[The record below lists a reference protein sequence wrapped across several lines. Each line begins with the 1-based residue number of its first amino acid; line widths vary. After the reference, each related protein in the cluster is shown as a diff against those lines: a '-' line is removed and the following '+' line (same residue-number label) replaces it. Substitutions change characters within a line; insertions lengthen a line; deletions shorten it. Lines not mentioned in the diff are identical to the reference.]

1 MAELPSGI
9 VTFVFSDIEGST
21 RLLRRL
27 GDEYSKVLDRHDQL
41 LRQAWVEHAGV
52 EVRNEGDGFF
62 VAFALAADAVCAC
75 VEAQGL
81 LRAETWPDDG
91 VVRVRMGVHAGL
103 AAPRGAD
110 YISYAIHQA
119 ARVVGAAHGGQV
131 VVSADAVAEIAGSV
145 PFEIQLLGRY
155 RLRDFDEPV
164 ELFQAADDPQE
175 DFGALRAIPAEG
187 HNLIR
192 PLTSYLGRE
201 ADHAGVRSLLGPGRL
216 VSVVG
221 PGGVGKT
228 RLAVETGLELAS
240 QWRDGVWLIELAPVV
255 SGEFVASVV
264 AAALGLATTDQAP
277 LAVLVSQLRSS
288 HTLIILDNCEHVRD
302 AVSALV
308 DLVLRE
314 CPEVAML
321 ATSREP
327 LGLGREVVWRLDPL
341 GAEGVALF
349 VERARTANANFAPN
363 AESLAIVERICR
375 RLDGLP
381 LAIELAAAHV
391 GHRNPAEI
399 LSGLDKR
406 IGLLRSRR
414 TDLDDRHCSLNALLD
429 WSHELLNEQEGTVF
443 RRLAVFAAG
452 FSIEGAEAAAGWGIL
467 DADYVVE
474 AMWALVDKSLLLADV
489 AENQTR
495 YRMLSTV
502 QAYARTQLEQSSEL
516 ATTALSIGV
525 WLLDVVGPGNARDPR
540 WVRDMRVEID
550 NVRAVIPILA
560 QPAPELA
567 QQLAYSIAELHDV
580 DMSYTQGVLELDHN
594 LDVLTSA
601 TSERLALLAHL
612 GFMYVQQFQ
621 PIPERVIAEITSL
634 ADLGITEPNWC
645 GGRLRTMMA
654 VDRLHAG
661 DPDAAQRIATKA
673 LDDSPTPL
681 ERARWL
687 NLLGIVFTHQGAL
700 DTAAGYF
707 EQAVAISRQLDDPR
721 LNETSMSNLAEA
733 YLELDNRRLA
743 ASSQLGALDVGV
755 QFGLPTPIAFALIVA
770 ARLSGA
776 DGSWSDAVLL
786 HTIADDIIKRNGI
799 VLFDE
804 DRQLSNDLLARAES
818 ALGTAAYAERRNQ
831 GRDRSIAEACV
842 LAREH
847 LVRFSSDSTD
857 PTRTMSESHRPDAL
871 TTRPEDPTTETIDEA
886 PTNLAP

>member
-1 MAELPSGI
+1 
-9 VTFVFSDIEGST
+9 
-21 RLLRRL
+21 
-27 GDEYSKVLDRHDQL
+27 
-41 LRQAWVEHAGV
+41 
-52 EVRNEGDGFF
+52 
-62 VAFALAADAVCAC
+62 
-75 VEAQGL
+75 
-81 LRAETWPDDG
+81 
-91 VVRVRMGVHAGL
+91 
-103 AAPRGAD
+103 
-110 YISYAIHQA
+110 
-119 ARVVGAAHGGQV
+119 
-131 VVSADAVAEIAGSV
+131 
-145 PFEIQLLGRY
+145 
-155 RLRDFDEPV
+155 
-164 ELFQAADDPQE
+164 
-175 DFGALRAIPAEG
+175 
-187 HNLIR
+187 
-192 PLTSYLGRE
+192 
-201 ADHAGVRSLLGPGRL
+201 
-216 VSVVG
+216 
-221 PGGVGKT
+221 
-228 RLAVETGLELAS
+228 
-240 QWRDGVWLIELAPVV
+240 
-255 SGEFVASVV
+255 
-264 AAALGLATTDQAP
+264 
-277 LAVLVSQLRSS
+277 
-288 HTLIILDNCEHVRD
+288 
-302 AVSALV
+302 
-308 DLVLRE
+308 
-314 CPEVAML
+314 
-321 ATSREP
+321 
-327 LGLGREVVWRLDPL
+327 
-341 GAEGVALF
+341 
-349 VERARTANANFAPN
+349 
-363 AESLAIVERICR
+363 
-375 RLDGLP
+375 
-381 LAIELAAAHV
+381 
-391 GHRNPAEI
+391 
-399 LSGLDKR
+399 
-406 IGLLRSRR
+406 
-414 TDLDDRHCSLNALLD
+414 
-429 WSHELLNEQEGTVF
+429 
-443 RRLAVFAAG
+443 
-452 FSIEGAEAAAGWGIL
+452 
-467 DADYVVE
+467 
-474 AMWALVDKSLLLADV
+474 MWALVDKSLLLADV

-540 WVRDMRVEID
+540 WVRDIRVEID

-799 VLFDE
+799 VLFDQ

>member
-1 MAELPSGI
+1 MRVTDSSSPSHWPPTPCG
-9 VTFVFSDIEGST
+9 
-21 RLLRRL
+21 
-27 GDEYSKVLDRHDQL
+27 
-41 LRQAWVEHAGV
+41 
-52 EVRNEGDGFF
+52 
-62 VAFALAADAVCAC
+62 AC

-391 GHRNPAEI
+391 GHRNQVEI

-429 WSHELLNEQEGTVF
+429 WSHELLNEQEGARYFADSPSSQPGSASRVRRPLLVGALSMPTMSSK
-443 RRLAVFAAG
+443 RCGLSSTSPCSSLTSPRIRLA
-452 FSIEGAEAAAGWGIL
+452 IEC
-467 DADYVVE
+467 
-474 AMWALVDKSLLLADV
+474 S
-489 AENQTR
+489 
-495 YRMLSTV
+495 
-502 QAYARTQLEQSSEL
+502 
-516 ATTALSIGV
+516 
-525 WLLDVVGPGNARDPR
+525 PP
-540 WVRDMRVEID
+540 
-550 NVRAVIPILA
+550 
-560 QPAPELA
+560 
-567 QQLAYSIAELHDV
+567 
-580 DMSYTQGVLELDHN
+580 
-594 LDVLTSA
+594 
-601 TSERLALLAHL
+601 
-612 GFMYVQQFQ
+612 
-621 PIPERVIAEITSL
+621 
-634 ADLGITEPNWC
+634 C
-645 GGRLRTMMA
+645 
-654 VDRLHAG
+654 
-661 DPDAAQRIATKA
+661 
-673 LDDSPTPL
+673 SPTPG
-681 ERARWL
+681 RNSSSPASWP
-687 NLLGIVFTHQGAL
+687 
-700 DTAAGYF
+700 
-707 EQAVAISRQLDDPR
+707 PR
-721 LNETSMSNLAEA
+721 
-733 YLELDNRRLA
+733 
-743 ASSQLGALDVGV
+743 
-755 QFGLPTPIAFALIVA
+755 P
-770 ARLSGA
+770 
-776 DGSWSDAVLL
+776 
-786 HTIADDIIKRNGI
+786 
-799 VLFDE
+799 
-804 DRQLSNDLLARAES
+804 
-818 ALGTAAYAERRNQ
+818 
-831 GRDRSIAEACV
+831 
-842 LAREH
+842 
-847 LVRFSSDSTD
+847 
-857 PTRTMSESHRPDAL
+857 
-871 TTRPEDPTTETIDEA
+871 
-886 PTNLAP
+886 